1 MNNAPYSRKTL
12 TRVKIHGVTPL
23 TPGPWMSSIQRV
35 RQWCGSGR
43 GSVFRKYG
51 VEEGTGEEGP
61 LGLQKGR
68 LGKEGDAQF
77 PF

>member
-1 MNNAPYSRKTL
+1 M
-12 TRVKIHGVTPL
+12 
-23 TPGPWMSSIQRV
+23 
-35 RQWCGSGR
+35 
-43 GSVFRKYG
+43 FRKYG